1 MQGRFSRRN
10 ALKAAGLFAGAAPLW
25 LGACSRSSGTDAEVL
40 IIGAGL
46 SGLNAARIL
55 ERQGL
60 SVLVVEAQA
69 RVGGRMYT
77 LDDIDGTPEG
87 GGSQIGSNYA
97 RTLDTLQQ
105 LGLSTHGGRSS
116 TFGQA
121 FNLDGEMIRV
131 SDWPDHAANR
141 TEGRERDLAPW
152 QLLGAHVDA
161 HNPLTAFDDWMAE
174 EFQHLDQS
182 CEAYMQAQGASEHAV
197 ALAGVSMNANSL
209 DTLSVFARWRSGVLY
224 RDAMRGG
231 QTHFVSGG
239 SQRLPEAMAASL
251 AAPVL
256 LERAV
261 TSIRVDARGGELR
274 CADGSRLR
282 ADFVLCTLPF
292 AVLRG
297 LEVDAPLS
305 GVQRDAIATLPYTQ
319 IAHIHMRAR
328 RPYWEDDGW
337 PPAMWT
343 DSALQR
349 VFMNNDAD
357 GQPSGHHVA
366 WLDGQAAIAL
376 AGMSDAQVG
385 EMALR
390 EMARMRPASAG
401 QLEVQRIVRWTEENL
416 YAGGAYMH
424 WAPGMIA
431 RFAGHMAAPAGRLH
445 FAGEHTGI
453 QHTGI
458 EAAMESGER
467 AALEIIRQV
476 DA

>member
-1 MQGRFSRRN
+1 MHGRFSRRR
-10 ALKAAGLFAGAAPLW
+10 ALQAAALIAGPLPWW
-25 LGACSRSSGTDAEVL
+25 LSACSRSAGTDADVL
-40 IIGAGL
+40 IVGAGL
-46 SGLNAARIL
+46 AGLNAARIL

-69 RVGGRMYT
+69 RVGGRMHT
-77 LDDIDGTPEG
+77 LDDLDGTPEA

-97 RTLDTLQQ
+97 RTLATLEE
-105 LGLSTHGGRSS
+105 LGLATHGGRSS

-121 FNLDGEMIRV
+121 FNLDGEMIRA
-131 SDWPDHAANR
+131 SDWPTHAANR
-141 TEGRERDLAPW
+141 TEGRERARAPW
-152 QLLGAHVDA
+152 QLLGMHVDA
-161 HNPLTAFDDWMAE
+161 HNPLSAFDDWMATQ
-174 EFQHLDQS
+174 FHHLDQS
-182 CEAYMQAQGASEHAV
+182 CEAFMQAQGASAYAV

-231 QTHFVSGG
+231 ATHFVVGG

-251 AAPVL
+251 NAPVL
-256 LERAV
+256 LERPV
-261 TSIRVDARGGELR
+261 TAIRVDGQGAALR
-274 CADGSRLR
+274 CADGTELR
-282 ADFVLCTLPF
+282 AHFVLCTLPF
-292 AVLRG
+292 AALRA
-297 LEVDAPLS
+297 LKVDAPLS
-305 GVQRDAIATLPYTQ
+305 DVQREAIATLPYTQ

-328 RPYWEDDGW
+328 RAYWEEDGW

-343 DSALQR
+343 NSPLQR

-366 WLDGQAAIAL
+366 WLDGQAAIAI

-385 EMALR
+385 EMALG

-401 QLEVQRIVRWTEENL
+401 QLEVQRIVRWTDQNV

-431 RFAGHMAAPAGRLH
+431 RFAGRMHAPAGRLH

-467 AALEIIRQV
+467 AALEILQQV

>member
-1 MQGRFSRRN
+1 MQGRFSRRQ
-10 ALKAAGLFAGAAPLW
+10 ALKTAGLIAGAAPLW
-25 LGACSRSSGTDAEVL
+25 LGACSRPAGTDADVL
-40 IIGAGL
+40 IVGAGL

-60 SVLVVEAQA
+60 SVLVVEAQP
-69 RVGGRMYT
+69 RVGGRMHT
-77 LDDIDGTPEG
+77 LDDIDGSPEA

-97 RTLDTLQQ
+97 RTLATLDE
-105 LGLSTHGGRSS
+105 LGLTTHGGRGS

-121 FNLDGEMIRV
+121 FNLDGEMIHV
-131 SDWPDHAANR
+131 SDWETHAANR
-141 TEGRERDLAPW
+141 TEGRERALAPW

-161 HNPLTAFDDWMAE
+161 HNPLSAFDDWMAE
-174 EFQHLDQS
+174 EFHHLDQS
-182 CEAYMQAQGASEHAV
+182 CQAFMQAEGASEQAV

-224 RDAMRGG
+224 RDAMRAG
-231 QTHFVSGG
+231 QTHFVVGG
-239 SQRLPEAMAASL
+239 SERLPEAMAASL

-256 LERAV
+256 LEQPV
-261 TSIRVDARGGELR
+261 TAIRVNAQGGELR
-274 CADGSRLR
+274 CADGTRLR
-282 ADFVLCTLPF
+282 GDFVLCTLPF

-297 LEVDAPLS
+297 LEVDAPLT

-343 DSALQR
+343 NSPLQR
-349 VFMNNDAD
+349 VFVSNDAD

-376 AGMSDAQVG
+376 AGMSDAQIG

-390 EMARMRPASAG
+390 EMTRMRPASAG
-401 QLEVQRIVRWTEENL
+401 QLEVQRIVRWTRENV

-431 RFAGHMAAPAGRLH
+431 RFAGRMHAPAGRLH

-467 AALEIIRQV
+467 AALEILQRV

>member
-1 MQGRFSRRN
+1 MKGEFSRRH
-10 ALKAAGLFAGAAPLW
+10 ALKAAGLIAGSAPLW
-25 LGACSRSSGTDAEVL
+25 LGACSRASSTHADVL
-40 IIGAGL
+40 VIGAGL

-60 SVLVVEAQA
+60 TVMVVEAQP

-77 LDDIDGTPEG
+77 LDELEAVPEG

-97 RTLDTLQQ
+97 RTLATLEE
-105 LGLSTHGGRSS
+105 LGLTTHGGRSS

-121 FNLDGEMIRV
+121 FNLDGEMIAVR
-131 SDWPDHAANR
+131 DWPTHAANR
-141 TEGRERDLAPW
+141 TEGRERGLPPW

-161 HNPLTAFDDWMAE
+161 HNPLVAFDDWMAP

-182 CEAYMQAQGASEHAV
+182 CRAFMHAEGASEHAV

-231 QTHFVSGG
+231 ETHFVVGG

-251 AAPVL
+251 AAPVM
-256 LERAV
+256 LEREV
-261 TSIRVDARGGELR
+261 QSIRIDERGGELR
-274 CADGSRLR
+274 CADGTRLR
-282 ADFVLCTLPF
+282 GDFLVCTLPF

-297 LEVDAPLS
+297 ITLDAPLS
-305 GVQRDAIATLPYTQ
+305 DVQREAIAALPYTQ
-319 IAHIHMRAR
+319 IAQIHMHAASA
-328 RPYWEDDGW
+328 YWQDDGW

-343 DSALQR
+343 NSALQR
-349 VFMNNDAD
+349 VFMSNDAD
-357 GQPSGHHVA
+357 GRPSGHHVA

-376 AGMSDAQVG
+376 AGMSDA
-385 EMALR
+385 EIAAMALR
-390 EMARMRPASAG
+390 EMAHMRPASTG
-401 QLEVQRIVRWTEENL
+401 QLEVQRIVRWTKENV

-431 RFAGHMAAPAGRLH
+431 RYAGRMHAPAGRLH

-467 AALEIIRQV
+467 VALEILQRV